1 MGLTTFFAIGVGVI
15 SFLICVDRFFSAVSP
30 SERSYVSQ
38 GKRMDWYCFFSPE
51 TLTGEKRR
59 KQDQKRRCDRKAYR
73 QPVEDQRP
81 MLRA

>member
-1 MGLTTFFAIGVGVI
+1 MGLTTFFAMGVGVL
-15 SFLICVDRFFSAVSP
+15 SVLICVDRFFSTVRP

-38 GKRMDWYCFFSPE
+38 GKRIDWYCFFSPD

-59 KQDQKRRCDRKAYR
+59 KQDQKRIRDRKVYR
-73 QPVEDQRP
+73 QPLEEQRP